1 MPSCASAGVWPT
13 RPYETPRHEANIK
26 KLRDARMRAADDA
39 STSAWHAAP
48 NTSPPAG
55 GRPSSP
61 NLHDRYVSMLDAAP
75 AERPPSPSLTSMF
88 DGSGAVL
95 TSAADPRPQGR
106 RRFFVDPASGRR
118 SPGFMRPTAASER
131 RADEA
136 PPRALERRRQRRAEP
151 KGARRVLAAAAPR
164 RALRVAARV
173 IRTICHCVVV
183 RRT

>member
-1 MPSCASAGVWPT
+1 MLALARVPSPQYGRGEAGVPSCASAGVWPT

-26 KLRDARMRAADDA
+26 KLRDARMRADDDA

-95 TSAADPRPQGR
+95 TSAAVIPNH
-106 RRFFVDPASGRR
+106 
-118 SPGFMRPTAASER
+118 
-131 RADEA
+131 
-136 PPRALERRRQRRAEP
+136 
-151 KGARRVLAAAAPR
+151 
-164 RALRVAARV
+164 ALRKLIEEHVAGSR
-173 IRTICHCVVV
+173 
-183 RRT
+183 